1 MNPIDIHRA
10 AREGDIDAVRAF
22 LEGGSDAR
30 ELDWCD
36 CEPLYYAVK
45 HDQLEIAQLL
55 LDAGGQISRNSKLR
69 GDPIGA
75 AVWNVNARMLRFV
88 VSAGADVNPLRYG
101 KNPLDLLD
109 SLRSYTKD
117 DPEGVAELDEFEQLL
132 VSLGARRARDDTQQR
147 HASHREIA

>member
-10 AREGDIDAVRAF
+10 AREGDIDAVRTF
-22 LEGGSDAR
+22 LEWGGDVH

-55 LDAGGQISRNSKLR
+55 LSAGGRIDRNSKLR

-75 AVWNVNARMLRFV
+75 AVWNVNPRMLKFV
-88 VSAGADVNPLRYG
+88 VSAGADVNRLRYG
-101 KNPLDLLD
+101 KPPLDLLD

-117 DPEGVAELDEFEQLL
+117 GPEMVAELDEFKQLL
-132 VSLGARRARDDTQQR
+132 VSVGARRARDDT
-147 HASHREIA
+147 